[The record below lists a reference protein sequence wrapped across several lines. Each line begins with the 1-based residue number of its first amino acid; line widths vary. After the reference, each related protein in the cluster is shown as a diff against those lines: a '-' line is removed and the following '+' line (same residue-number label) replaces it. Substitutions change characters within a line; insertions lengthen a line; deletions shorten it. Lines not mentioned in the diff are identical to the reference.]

1 MLSLVAAALLPAAAA
16 AGSCPGIARWHD
28 PAAVAA
34 PRWATLPD
42 DTVRINDD
50 GDRVFDASLTSPPF
64 VPPREGLKLRWQ
76 QRLQASWANSAGVLE
91 VQFDDSPWR
100 DFTAAGG
107 RFLSG
112 GYDSRAFAG
121 NPLGDRP
128 AWGGDRSTAEIRA
141 ELLPGAAV
149 TTLRLR
155 FRFGSSGTGDARP
168 GWQIGGFSC
177 AAG

>member
-1 MLSLVAAALLPAAAA
+1 MFSLVAALLLPAATATGACPGITLWQDPAAAA
-16 AGSCPGIARWHD
+16 APRWS
-28 PAAVAA
+28 AA
-34 PRWATLPD
+34 PGSGA
-42 DTVRINDD
+42 RIGDA
-50 GDRVFDASLTSPPF
+50 GDRVFDAALTSPPF
-64 VPPREGLKLRWQ
+64 VLPPEGLRLRWQ

-91 VQFDDSPWR
+91 VQFDGAPWR

-128 AWGGDRSTAEIRA
+128 AWGGEHSDAEIRA
-141 ELLPGAAV
+141 ELAPGADA

-168 GWQIGGFSC
+168 GWQIDGFSC